1 MAPSLGQGS
10 WRSMYHWAGGQW
22 LPSGKPGSSEALETT
37 QPQQLPGPEAHCP
50 ADLGFLVATPG
61 AATSEPATRERQAGC
76 PLSLWRV
83 LSGSLTRG
91 ECGREAGEG
100 TKAVQE
106 ELVQGGQ
113 GAAAGLPSVPRPL
126 CTDVPVPSLS
136 SSRLS
141 IRRGRIYT
149 HAYTHT
155 LSRRRRILPGQQPYS
170 GDSRSGPHGLPW
182 SDVLLSVC
190 PLTESESLA

>member
-1 MAPSLGQGS
+1 MAPCLGQGS
-10 WRSMYHWAGGQW
+10 WRSVYHWAGGQW

-50 ADLGFLVATPG
+50 AGLGFLVATPG

-91 ECGREAGEG
+91 ECGREVGEG

-126 CTDVPVPSLS
+126 CTDVRACPFPLFLLPFHQK
-136 SSRLS
+136 RAN
-141 IRRGRIYT
+141 IHTRIYT
-149 HAYTHT
+149 HTQQET
-155 LSRRRRILPGQQPYS
+155 PNSPGS
-170 GDSRSGPHGLPW
+170 AAVLWGLRVRALWPAL
-182 SDVLLSVC
+182 V
-190 PLTESESLA
+190 